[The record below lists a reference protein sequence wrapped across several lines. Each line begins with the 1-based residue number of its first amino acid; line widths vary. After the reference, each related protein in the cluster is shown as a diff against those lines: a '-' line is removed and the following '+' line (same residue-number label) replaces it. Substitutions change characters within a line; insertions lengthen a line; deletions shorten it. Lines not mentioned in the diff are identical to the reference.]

1 MEVERALAGLGLGR
15 RIEASVPVRGGCINN
30 GARIDTDSGMAL
42 FLKWNPSSPPGMF
55 EAEAEGL
62 EALAAASGLRVPRS
76 FAWRDEPNAWILMEF
91 VARGPSN
98 RDAERAFGRGLA
110 ELHAHRCDE
119 RFGWERD
126 NWIGS
131 LGQRNTPS
139 EDWGG
144 FWREH
149 RIEPQLALARRA
161 GFARD
166 TTFDALLDLIPG
178 SLSDVARPQ
187 LVHGDLW
194 SGNWF
199 VSDRN
204 EPVVVDPAAYSGHGE
219 VDLAM
224 SELFGGFGEAFY
236 DAYGDVQAIPSAYTA
251 YRRDL
256 YQLYYL
262 LVHVNLFGGA
272 YEVPALSAARRV
284 LSEVG

>member
-1 MEVERALAGLGLGR
+1 MEVERALADLGLGR
-15 RIEASVPVRGGCINN
+15 RIEASVPVTGGCISS
-30 GARIDTDSGMAL
+30 GARIDTDSGKAL

-62 EALAAASGLRVPRS
+62 DALADASAVRVPRS
-76 FAWRDEPNAWILMEF
+76 FAWRDEPTAWILMEF
-91 VARGPSN
+91 ITQSPAN
-98 RDAERAFGRGLA
+98 RDAEQALGRGLA
-110 ELHAHRCDE
+110 DLHAHRVGE

-131 LGQRNTPS
+131 LVQRNTPS

-149 RIEPQLALARRA
+149 RIEPQLALARRS

-166 TTFDALLDLIPG
+166 AVFDALIDIIPG
-178 SLSDVARPQ
+178 SLSDVAQPQ

-204 EPVVVDPAAYSGHGE
+204 EPVVIDPAAYRGHGE

-236 DAYGDVQAIPSAYTA
+236 DAYREVQPIPSAYTS

-262 LVHVNLFGGA
+262 LAHVNLFGGA
-272 YEVPALSAARRV
+272 YEVPALRAARRV